1 MKLIIRA
8 LIFGFLSITLISFF
22 FGPQVSQQA
31 AMVNY
36 HKEAELM
43 RNEQE
48 LKACKQFIEASFC
61 TAARDRYERFIC
73 SQRLSEF
80 NCEKHVDVGYLIL
93 DEHKH
98 SAPENK

>member
-1 MKLIIRA
+1 MMKILIRA
-8 LIFGFLSITLISFF
+8 GILGFLSITLISFF

-36 HKEAELM
+36 QKEAEAM

-61 TAARDRYERFIC
+61 TSPRDRYERYLGRIT
-73 SQRLSEF
+73 
-80 NCEKHVDVGYLIL
+80 GYFAGRFF
-93 DEHKH
+93 D
-98 SAPENK
+98 